1 MSINLNQIFVRYP
14 DPKDAAELL
23 ADFQKKKMPGH
34 SFVVARAGEGWLAV
48 VGGDNTVPPDVAP
61 LLSRALEAQAVWFG
75 LAGNTLAYR
84 LLRYD
89 LGREVERA
97 LEPQEIF
104 TPEGPLILPAY
115 KDVEDDLYRKL
126 RSYGIPREYIY
137 LFVEELGVSGG
148 TAGEPDAAAARP
160 GGLELFR
167 HRVPRRGTDGVRTLF
182 DLYKEGDQRVYE
194 SLTLHGGYEE
204 SRALQLM
211 RTLAGICRRRT
222 LPGDWKVRFQ
232 VGSPKEPATA
242 AQVLELHAKGRH
254 PFEMEAAA
262 A

>member
-23 ADFQKKKMPGH
+23 ADFQKKKAPSQ
-34 SFVVARAGEGWLAV
+34 SFVVAKAGGGWLAV
-48 VGGDNTVPPDVAP
+48 LGGDNTLPPEIAP

-89 LGREVERA
+89 LGREVER
-97 LEPQEIF
+97 LMEPGEIF
-104 TPEGPLILPAY
+104 TPEGPRILPMY
-115 KDVEDDLYRKL
+115 KDVEDELYKKL
-126 RSYGIPREYIY
+126 RALGIPKEYVY

-160 GGLELFR
+160 GGLETFR
-167 HRVPRRGTDGVRTLF
+167 HRVPRRGAEGVRTLF

-194 SLTLHGGYEE
+194 TLTLHGSYEE
-204 SRALQLM
+204 TRAAGLL
-211 RTLAGICRRRT
+211 RTLGSICRRRS
-222 LPGDWKVRFQ
+222 LPGGWSVRFQ
-232 VGSPKEPATA
+232 VGSPKDPTTA
-242 AQVLELHAKGRH
+242 AQVLALHAKGKH
-254 PFEMEAAA
+254 AFEMEAA
-262 A
+262 

>member
-34 SFVVARAGEGWLAV
+34 SFVVARAGDGWLAV
-48 VGGDNTVPPDVAP
+48 VGGDNTLPPEAAP
-61 LLSRALEAQAVWFG
+61 LLSRALEAQAIWFG

-89 LGREVERA
+89 LGREVER
-97 LEPQEIF
+97 LMEPPEIF
-104 TPEGPLILPAY
+104 TPEGPHIMPAY
-115 KDVEDDLYRKL
+115 KDVEDELYRKL

-160 GGLELFR
+160 GGVETFR
-167 HRVPRRGTDGVRTLF
+167 HRVPRRGEDGVRTLF

-194 SLTLHGGYEE
+194 TLTLHGAYEE
-204 SRALQLM
+204 KRAAGLL
-211 RTLAGICRRRT
+211 RTLAGICRRRS
-222 LPGDWKVRFQ
+222 LPNDWTVRFQ

-242 AQVLELHAKGRH
+242 AQVLALHAKGSH
-254 PFEMEAAA
+254 TFEMEEAAA
-262 A
+262 